1 MSLGIGERFRRI
13 GLRAG
18 ACALVLLAAQP
29 ARAQRVVAPTEAAP
43 APPPP
48 AATIT
53 LPVIKHDEG
62 AEYPAR
68 ALKDGVKDAVTVSLI
83 LELDA
88 TGAVTKATVEAPAGH
103 GFDEAAIAAAEK
115 LTFEPARRNSVAI
128 AAKIKHR
135 YVFSPPPSRL
145 VGKALAATSDK
156 PLAGASVI
164 LRAADGTERATA
176 VEENGAWAFANLPPG
191 NYRIT
196 IAASGFKTQTIEQD
210 VAPGEEVKNVLRLSP
225 DVVAPGPAVQATAPD
240 DEEEEI
246 RVKGVRPARE
256 VTRRTLER
264 REMNRIPGTNGD
276 ALRSLQNLP
285 GVARP
290 PALLGLLIVR
300 GSAPQDTS
308 VFVDGTL
315 VPLVYHFGGLSSVVP
330 TEMLEKIDFY
340 PGNFSAQYGRAMG
353 GIVDVGIR
361 DPRKDKLHGMA
372 QVDFIDARVLAEGP
386 IVKNSGWSFAVAGR
400 RSYVDVWLKP
410 VLVAAGTGVT
420 TAPVYYDYQAMVAKD
435 FNKNTSL
442 RMLFF
447 GSDDKLDIL
456 IKTANATD
464 PALAGGI
471 SAHTGFWRLQGRFK
485 SKLGKDTDF
494 RLMAAV
500 GEDFIDFS
508 LGDNFFTLRSHP
520 ITTRAELA
528 QKIAPGV
535 TANVGL
541 DMLYAP
547 YDVHVRF
554 PPMPRPGEAPS
565 GPGLSRPPL
574 ETTDNGAVYQPALF
588 TEFEITPWRGARL
601 VPGARLDY
609 AKSTKAFDLAP
620 RVIARQDLTTGFPR
634 TTAKGGAGVFFQPPQ
649 PVETNLVFGQKGLTS
664 NRAIHYDVGVEQEIT
679 RNVNISIEGFY
690 KQFDH
695 LVVPRLGNQGRGH
708 AYGIETLLRYTPDA
722 RFFGWVAY
730 TISRSVRQD
739 TPSSPVNLIQFDQT
753 HILTVLGSY
762 RLGRG
767 WEIGGRFRLVSGSL
781 YTPRAYGFTD
791 ENAGANLA
799 LQSYPPLG
807 ERLPMFHQL
816 DIRLDKTWTF
826 TSWKF
831 GFYADVQNV
840 YNRANAEGVSNNY
853 NNTQRIY
860 ASGLPI
866 LPSLGIRGEF

>member
-1 MSLGIGERFRRI
+1 
-13 GLRAG
+13 
-18 ACALVLLAAQP
+18 
-29 ARAQRVVAPTEAAP
+29 
-43 APPPP
+43 
-48 AATIT
+48 
-53 LPVIKHDEG
+53 
-62 AEYPAR
+62 
-68 ALKDGVKDAVTVSLI
+68 
-83 LELDA
+83 
-88 TGAVTKATVEAPAGH
+88 
-103 GFDEAAIAAAEK
+103 AIAAGQK
-115 LTFEPARRNSVAI
+115 LTFDPALRNGVPI
-128 AAKIKHR
+128 AAKIKHK
-135 YVFSPPPSRL
+135 YVFAPPPARL
-145 VGKALAATSDK
+145 VGKALAADSNK
-156 PLAGASVI
+156 PLVGASVI
-164 LRAADGTERATA
+164 LHAADGTEQATQA
-176 VEENGAWAFANLPPG
+176 AENGAWAFINIPAG

-196 IAASGFKTQTIEQD
+196 IAASGFKTQTVEQD

-225 DVVAPGPAVQATAPD
+225 EGVAVVTPVKPGEE
-240 DEEEEI
+240 EEEEI
-246 RVKGVRPARE
+246 QVKGVRPARE

-315 VPLVYHFGGLSSVVP
+315 IPLVYHVGGLSSVVP

-340 PGNFSAQYGRAMG
+340 PGNFSTQYGRAMG
-353 GIVDVGIR
+353 GIVDVGMR
-361 DPRKDKLHGMA
+361 DPRKDALHGMA

-386 IVKNSGWSFAVAGR
+386 IVKDSGWSFAVAGR

-420 TAPVYYDYQAMVAKD
+420 TAPVYYDYQAMIAKD
-435 FNKNTSL
+435 FGKNTSL
-442 RMLFF
+442 RVLFF
-447 GSDDKLDIL
+447 GSDDKLDLL
-456 IKTANATD
+456 IKSANASD
-464 PALAGGI
+464 PALAGVI

-485 SKLGKDTDF
+485 SKLSKDTDF

-528 QKIAPGV
+528 QKIAPGL
-535 TANVGL
+535 TANVGM

-554 PPMPRPGEAPS
+554 PPQPRPGEAPS

-574 ETTDNGAVYQPALF
+574 ETTSSDAIYQPALF
-588 TEFEITPWRGARL
+588 TEFEITPWKGGRL

-609 AKSTKAFDLAP
+609 AKDTKQWDVAP

-634 TTAKGGAGVFFQPPQ
+634 TTAKGGAGVFYQPPQ
-649 PVETNLVFGQKGLTS
+649 PVETNAVFGQPGLHS

-679 RNVNISIEGFY
+679 HNVNISVEGFY

-739 TPSSPVNLIQFDQT
+739 TASSPVNLIQFDQT

-767 WEIGGRFRLVSGSL
+767 WEFGGRFRLVSGSL
-781 YTPRAYGFTD
+781 YTPNAYGFTD
-791 ENAGANLA
+791 ENAAANLP

-826 TSWKF
+826 KSWKF
-831 GFYADVQNV
+831 GFYADIQNV
-840 YNRANAEGVSNNY
+840 YNRANAEGVSYNY
-853 NNTQRIY
+853 NNTQRSF